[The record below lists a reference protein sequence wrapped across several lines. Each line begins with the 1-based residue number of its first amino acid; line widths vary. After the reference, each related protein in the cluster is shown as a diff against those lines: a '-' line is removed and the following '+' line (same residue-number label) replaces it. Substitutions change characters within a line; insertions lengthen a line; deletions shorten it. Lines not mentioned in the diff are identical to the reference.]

1 MKPIPPYFLIKSILE
16 KIGLK
21 ITGTP
26 INAALE
32 VSPTSH
38 YDFQTKIPEKILQSL
53 KKQLG
58 QFYDQNLIEISNE
71 IILNLKEH
79 LMISEPVFEN
89 NFIKFNLTENAK
101 LEFFNQLFFNSNSNF
116 PKNKSKVKI
125 ILQKKFSFLDSLIY
139 QFIENALRIINFDSQ
154 FEKITIDE
162 NNVSLK
168 SIIIELISN
177 KNETKETNSNI
188 LIFPTNLELPLM
200 VLINQLKSNGIQI
213 NNLTLI
219 PIGPC
224 YSVFDKH
231 VYEITPSQKFFFLTK
246 IFQTAKLEHSKIID
260 NDFLLNNNLE
270 NLFSLKKNTEKIE
283 LFNKFD
289 FEQNQLSFSFSLKLL
304 NSLALFLETG
314 SNFYLSAYF
323 NYACKLLQQEK
334 LSEQLIKKSET
345 EIKNFLLKKTVT
357 NLFDF

>member
-1 MKPIPPYFLIKSILE
+1 MKPIPPYFLIKTILQ

-21 ITGTP
+21 ITGIP

-53 KKQLG
+53 KTQLG

-101 LEFFNQLFFNSNSNF
+101 LEFFNQLLFNSNLNF
-116 PKNKSKVKI
+116 PKNKAKVKI
-125 ILQKKFSFLDSLIY
+125 ILKKEFSFLDSLIY
-139 QFIENALRIINFDSQ
+139 QFIEKALIIINFDSQ

-168 SIIIELISN
+168 SIIIELFSEN
-177 KNETKETNSNI
+177 KGTNSNI
-188 LIFPTNLELPLM
+188 LIFPSNLELPLM

-213 NNLTLI
+213 NNLSLI

-231 VYEITPSQKFFFLTK
+231 VYELTPSQKFFFLTK
-246 IFQTAKLEHSKIID
+246 IFQKAKLEHSKIID
-260 NDFLLNNNLE
+260 NDFLSANNLE
-270 NLFSLKKNTEKIE
+270 NLFSFKKNTGKIE

-304 NSLALFLETG
+304 NSLGLFFETG
-314 SNFYLSAYF
+314 SNFYISAYF

-334 LSEQLIKKSET
+334 SAEKLITKSET

-357 NLFDF
+357 NLIDF